1 MFKDTRV
8 PMRALFENLDEGAS
22 VEEFLASFPG
32 VNREQVHA
40 VLAYAGKG
48 QTAACALPY
57 HQLSE

>member
-1 MFKDTRV
+1 
-8 PMRALFENLDEGAS
+8 MRALFENLDEGAS

-48 QTAACALPY
+48 QTAACALRY